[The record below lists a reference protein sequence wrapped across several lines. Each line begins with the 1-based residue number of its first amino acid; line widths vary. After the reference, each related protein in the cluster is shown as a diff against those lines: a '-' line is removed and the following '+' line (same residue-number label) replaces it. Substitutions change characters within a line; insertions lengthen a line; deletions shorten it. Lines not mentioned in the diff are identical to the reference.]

1 MNPKKKTYEL
11 IVEQINLLCLEKN
24 LQPGDRLPS
33 ERDLASLLGVSR
45 NSIREALKNLESKE
59 FIEIRQGGGSF
70 RAASKRDLLG
80 NELRTHIDKAK
91 AILIDEMLEL
101 RRAFEVEAAFLAA
114 QRATPE
120 NLEAIK
126 NVLIQM
132 ADAKND
138 PEKGVQADLD
148 FHLQVAYATKNQLLI
163 DLMATLAMRME
174 ENIRETRKHRFT
186 DFNRHQD
193 TLYEH
198 EEIYDAI
205 ASQNSDLAKKLM
217 SQHISRIRSELHSSS

>member
-1 MNPKKKTYEL
+1 M

>member
-1 MNPKKKTYEL
+1 M
-11 IVEQINLLCLEKN
+11 
-24 LQPGDRLPS
+24 
-33 ERDLASLLGVSR
+33 LGVSR